1 MNIIEKI
8 NLHLFDGEVINSTE
22 SAGLSAEMKAFYH
35 KQLIKMAGPE
45 LYHDQFGQK
54 RPIPRGSGK
63 MAEFRKYSPLPK
75 ALTPITEGIT
85 PKGQSLNVSTVEVR
99 VEQYGGY
106 VPVTDVLS
114 VVAIDNN
121 IAEATELLS
130 SQAGRT
136 LDTVTREV
144 LNGGTNVVFA
154 GGVEARHLLDGESD
168 CYLTVDLVKRAVRNL
183 KAMNAQKINGY
194 YCGIINQDVSFDL
207 TNDPDWKYPHQY
219 VDTKEIYAGEIGM
232 IAGVRFSETSEA
244 KKFVAPDLWSGGR
257 TLTCDNG
264 VGNAEGSIELSEIV
278 EGELSDGDFD
288 ALVGRKIFVGNSVAT
303 VVQTGTSA
311 ITLDTPIAFKQGDII
326 YPGEAGAEGRDVY
339 STLIFGANA
348 YGVTEIEGLGLEHIY
363 KPLGSAG
370 AADPLNQ
377 KATCGWKASKAA
389 VRLVEEYMVRIETT
403 STFNDHIAN

>member
-1 MNIIEKI
+1 MIIEKI
-8 NLHLFDGEVINSTE
+8 YLNLFDGEVINSTG
-22 SAGLSAEMKAFYH
+22 SAELSAEMKTFYY
-35 KQLIKMAGPE
+35 KQLIEMAGPE

-54 RPIPRGSGK
+54 RNIPRGGGK
-63 MAEFRKYSPLPK
+63 IIEFRKYSPLPK

-85 PKGQSLNVSTVEVR
+85 PKGQKLNVSTVEAR
-99 VEQYGGY
+99 VDQYGGY
-106 VPVTDVLS
+106 VPVTDVL
-114 VVAIDNN
+114 VVTAIDNN
-121 IAEATELLS
+121 IAEATTILA

-154 GGVEARHLLDGESD
+154 GGVQARHQLNGDSA
-168 CYLTVDLVKRAVRNL
+168 CYLTVDCIKRAVRNL
-183 KAMNAQKINGY
+183 KAMNAQKIDGY
-194 YCGIINQDVSFDL
+194 YCAIINQDVSFDL

-219 VDTKEIYAGEIGM
+219 VDTKNIYSGEIGM

-257 TLTCDNG
+257 TLTCDDGYDTPVDYITITEHIENKISE
-264 VGNAEGSIELSEIV
+264 AE
-278 EGELSDGDFD
+278 FD
-288 ALVGRKIFVGNSVAT
+288 ALVGRKITVGNSVAT
-303 VVQTGTSA
+303 VVKADATV
-311 ITLDTPIAFKQGDII
+311 ITLDTAIAFKQGDII

-370 AADPLNQ
+370 AADPLNL
-377 KATCGWKASKAA
+377 KATCGWKASKTA
-389 VRLVEEYMVRIETT
+389 VRLVEEYMVRIEST